1 MEPKIRPPNG
11 RQDAAVK
18 SGQFNDFLCTC
29 LSRAGSP
36 AARDQAERDVWSL
49 RCGRRPAR
57 GNGAS
62 SLLGAADKGVYGL
75 LIVKTA
81 SFNLRGQALVFLAV
95 LGFQAG
101 LAASG
106 EEPAGPWPRSIDTPQ
121 GQCTVFQPQPA
132 VLDGD
137 RLSARAALA
146 VMPGDSTNVVFGI
159 ARLQARVAQDPGETQ
174 TTVFEID
181 LTQASFAPANAAS
194 MAGLADA
201 LRSELATIK
210 WTLPSE
216 ELRAGLDAAGREQA
230 AARGISKSP
239 PRILYSPEPAVLV
252 VLDGPPQLRTLTNS
266 PLMRVVNTPYAML
279 FEPEAKRYWLQGSQ
293 NWFSAPDWRGEWV
306 PVAQAPTAVVAAPP
320 QEATTKAPAIDS
332 LSNGTPRIMVAT
344 EPSELVVTR
353 GEPTFAP
360 VAGSDLLYV
369 SNSDQL
375 LFFTIDTKEFYVAL
389 SGRWYRSPVLPGPWN
404 AVAADELP
412 AAFAGI
418 SPGSPKSEALTY
430 VAGTVEAQDAVLQ
443 ANIPQIT
450 AVDRGPADVEVT
462 YDGTAQFQPV
472 EDTGVR
478 YASNTL
484 DAVFLVR
491 GNYYLCRDAV
501 WYTGA
506 GPDGPWSVSTYVPA
520 EIHSLP
526 PSNPHYNVKYVYVY
540 GATPEEV
547 YVGYVPGYSGCYV
560 SGPTVVYGTGW
571 WYPGYYGPS
580 YCWSY
585 PATFG
590 FGFGYNSWSGWSV
603 GVGFGYGWLST
614 GYGWG
619 WGGYYP
625 SCGWWGP
632 SRAYW
637 ACAPRYPHYGGHH
650 HGNGGYGHPQPYAGR
665 PPGAPRGGSRS
676 EVRKDAPSP
685 YQAPGNPQRRTLP
698 TYARTTKS
706 PSPPS
711 TALRSARGLESRS
724 SAGAMPNRM
733 AQTSRNEAYNRQG
746 AISPGS
752 APSRNAAFQPPE
764 RSAPRTPTGVGAVS
778 RTRTATAQPSRSTV
792 VRSASV
798 PSRSVTAPSQ
808 PARLSAPT
816 RAGIGQ
822 ATPLTPG
829 RSTAVPANS
838 GLGAGA
844 NASRIGTPT
853 AAARAAA
860 PTARSSFATIPQGTT
875 RGTMTAPAPSR
886 TWSGATPRYAPSS
899 PVYSSGAA
907 RPAMPSY
914 GSSYGS
920 SGRAPS
926 MRAPMAAPSA
936 PMRNS
941 SMPSYSAPMRG
952 GSSSGFSAPMRS
964 APMGSSGGN
973 FGRSAPTRGR

>member
-1 MEPKIRPPNG
+1 M
-11 RQDAAVK
+11 
-18 SGQFNDFLCTC
+18 
-29 LSRAGSP
+29 
-36 AARDQAERDVWSL
+36 
-49 RCGRRPAR
+49 
-57 GNGAS
+57 
-62 SLLGAADKGVYGL
+62 
-75 LIVKTA
+75 
-81 SFNLRGQALVFLAV
+81 VFLAV

-101 LAASG
+101 WAAIG
-106 EEPAGPWPRSIDTPQ
+106 EEPAGPWPKSIDTPQ

-132 VLDGD
+132 VLEGD

-159 ARLQARVAQDPGETQ
+159 AHLQARVAQDPGETQ
-174 TTVFEID
+174 TTVFEIA

-194 MAGLADA
+194 MAGLAEE
-201 LRSELATIK
+201 LQPELARIK

-230 AARGISKSP
+230 AARGIGMTP
-239 PRILYSPEPAVLV
+239 PNILYSPKPAVLV

-279 FEPEAKRYWLQGSQ
+279 FEPEGKRYWLQGSHT
-293 NWFSAPDWRGEWV
+293 WFSAPDWRGEWT
-306 PVAQAPTAVVAAPP
+306 PVAQVPTEVAAAAPK
-320 QEATTKAPAIDS
+320 EAATNAPAIGNLTS
-332 LSNGTPRIMVAT
+332 VPPRILVAT

-353 GEPTFAP
+353 GEPTYAP

-375 LFFTIDTKEFYVAL
+375 LFFTIDTKEYYVAL
-389 SGRWYRSPVLPGPWN
+389 SGRWYRSPVLTGPWN
-404 AVAADELP
+404 PAPSNELP
-412 AAFAGI
+412 SAFAGI
-418 SPGSPKSEALTY
+418 TPGSPKSEALTY

-443 ANIPQIT
+443 AIIPQIT
-450 AVDRGPADVEVT
+450 AVDRGPANVEVT

-472 EDTGVR
+472 ENAGVQ
-478 YASNTL
+478 YAANTL

-506 GPDGPWSVSTYVPA
+506 GPDGPWSVATYVPS
-520 EIHSLP
+520 EIQSLP

-571 WYPGYYGPS
+571 WYPGYYSPS
-580 YCWSY
+580 YCWAY

-603 GVGFGYGWLST
+603 GVGFGYGWLSA

-637 ACAPRYPHYGGHH
+637 ACAPRYPYYGGHH
-650 HGNGGYGHPQPYAGR
+650 HGNGGHGHAQPYGGQ
-665 PPGAPRGGSRS
+665 PTGAPRGGSRS
-676 EVRKDAPSP
+676 EIRKDAPSLS
-685 YQAPGNPQRRTLP
+685 QTPGNPQRRTLP

-706 PSPPS
+706 PTPPS

-724 SAGAMPNRM
+724 SSSAGAVPNRL
-733 AQTSRNEAYNRQG
+733 AQTTRNEGFNRQS
-746 AISPGS
+746 AVSPGS
-752 APSRNAAFQPPE
+752 APARNAALQPPD
-764 RSAPRTPTGVGAVS
+764 RSAPQTPSAIGAS
-778 RTRTATAQPSRSTV
+778 PGTRTANAQPTRSTGA
-792 VRSASV
+792 RSASV
-798 PSRSVTAPSQ
+798 PSRSVTAPGQASLARQ
-808 PARLSAPT
+808 PARVSAPS
-816 RAGIGQ
+816 RAGMGQ
-822 ATPLTPG
+822 ATPVTPS

-838 GLGAGA
+838 GLGARATG
-844 NASRIGTPT
+844 NRLGTATP
-853 AAARAAA
+853 AARAAF
-860 PTARSSFATIPQGTT
+860 PTARSSSVTVPQGYT
-875 RGTMTAPAPSR
+875 RGPMTTPAPTRS
-886 TWSGATPRYAPSS
+886 WSGTTPRYAPSS
-899 PVYSSGAA
+899 PVYSPGPA
-907 RPAMPSY
+907 RSTMPSY

-920 SGRAPS
+920 ASRAPS

-936 PMRNS
+936 PMRS
-941 SMPSYSAPMRG
+941 GGMPGYSAPMRG

-964 APMGSSGGN
+964 APTGSMGSSGGSI
-973 FGRSAPTRGR
+973 GRSAPARGR